1 MVKHRC
7 NHQIEKD
14 AMKGI
19 ETETMATEMGTMFDH
34 IISKLNIIENQ

>member
-1 MVKHRC
+1 
-7 NHQIEKD
+7 
-14 AMKGI
+14 MKGI